1 MKLSYELIVTDK
13 EGKVIDRRDGESR
26 SWLIAWLLLLY
37 SCFQTVDQNI
47 TCTDGVARLNDQRYN
62 TLASKAV
69 AGDATRG
76 SVVGSG
82 TTAVALSDHALETQI
97 AHGVGGGQL
106 QYGATSFVYPPA
118 ILAKQCYFKMGRTF
132 TNGSG
137 GDVSVN
143 EFGVYTD
150 IGLGTFEACVCRDV
164 LLNPVVVPDGAALT
178 LRYRFRA
185 EHTLP

>member
-13 EGKVIDRRDGESR
+13 DGKVIDRRDGESR

-37 SCFQTVDQNI
+37 SCFRTVDQDI
-47 TCTDGVARLNDQRYN
+47 TCTDGVARTNDQGYN

-82 TTAVALSDHALETQI
+82 TTAVALSDYALETQI
-97 AHGVGGGQL
+97 AHGVGAGQL

-118 ILAKQCYFKMGRTF
+118 LLGKQVFFKLSRTF

-137 GDVSVN
+137 DDVSVS
-143 EFGVYTD
+143 EFGTYTD
-150 IGLGTFEACVCRDV
+150 IGLGTFEACICRDV
-164 LLNPVVVPDGAALT
+164 LLNPTVVPNGGALT